1 MRRGTL
7 WFKSVLLA
15 AVAAGGAVLY
25 LGWGTLPDF
34 VLAAV
39 AGPLLV
45 AAVLLVAVLVD
56 SGSEKSNVEVWVR
69 EQAEA
74 LEEHPWQVW
83 PCRLEEATEGEADV
97 ARPAIALLDSAG
109 RRAINGPRF
118 TRVLLLAPDGSV
130 ARSYVAYLPG
140 EVWHGMVDGMGAVW
154 VCGDL
159 RFRVVLATPGADVC
173 WLGAPIPEPPRQ
185 RATQNDVGVIADIA
199 REAGRAAVS
208 YWLG

>member
-1 MRRGTL
+1 M
-7 WFKSVLLA
+7 LLA
-15 AVAAGGAVLY
+15 VVAAGGAVLY
-25 LGWGTLPDF
+25 LGWGTLPDY
-34 VLAAV
+34 VLAIV
-39 AGPLLV
+39 TGPLLV
-45 AAVLLVAVLVD
+45 ATVLLVAVLVD
-56 SGSEKSNVEVWVR
+56 SGSEKSDVGAWIR

-83 PCRLEEATEGEADV
+83 PCRLEDATEAEAAV
-97 ARPAIALLDSAG
+97 ARPAIALFDPAG
-109 RRAINGPRF
+109 RRATPAPKF

-130 ARSYVAYLPG
+130 ARSYVAHLPG

-159 RFRVVLATPGADVC
+159 RFRVVLATPGADLC
-173 WLGAPIPEPPRQ
+173 WPGAPIPEPPRQ
-185 RATQNDVGVIADIA
+185 RPTQNDVGVIADIA